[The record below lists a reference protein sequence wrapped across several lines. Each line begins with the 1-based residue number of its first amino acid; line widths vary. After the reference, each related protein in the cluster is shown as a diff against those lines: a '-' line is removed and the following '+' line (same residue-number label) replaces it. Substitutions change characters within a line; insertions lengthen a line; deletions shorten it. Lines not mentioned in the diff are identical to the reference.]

1 MRHEYKLNN
10 RTEFESFLFLFI
22 QIWHKKKKILIAF
35 LPQMERYK
43 ELKELAQRQGAIL
56 SQQADKL
63 HWDVKADYEQIAVV
77 RRRKKEVEV
86 QKVIHLKILSES
98 NCRLQKDCKPLC
110 YQAAIR
116 SHKTQLEDLTSRA
129 EKLEEYTKTCRLVMS
144 CSGRKG
150 CVV

>member
-1 MRHEYKLNN
+1 M
-10 RTEFESFLFLFI
+10 
-22 QIWHKKKKILIAF
+22 IAF
-35 LPQMERYK
+35 LLQLERYK
-43 ELKELAQRQGAIL
+43 ELKELSQKQGGIL

-63 HWDVKADYEQIAVV
+63 HWEVKADYEQIAVV

-86 QKVIHLKILSES
+86 QKVIPLKILGES
-98 NCRLQKDCKPLC
+98 NCGLQKDCKPLC

-150 CVV
+150 CAV